1 MLVLLAVL
9 LAVVVD
15 LLRVLQVKGILLRV
29 VVAAWAR
36 GVPVE
41 DAFYL
46 YRLGTPRWECG

>member
-1 MLVLLAVL
+1 MLVVL
-9 LAVVVD
+9 RAVVVD
-15 LLRVLQVKGILLRV
+15 LSRVLQVKGILWRV

-46 YRLGTPRWECG
+46 YRLGSPRWECG